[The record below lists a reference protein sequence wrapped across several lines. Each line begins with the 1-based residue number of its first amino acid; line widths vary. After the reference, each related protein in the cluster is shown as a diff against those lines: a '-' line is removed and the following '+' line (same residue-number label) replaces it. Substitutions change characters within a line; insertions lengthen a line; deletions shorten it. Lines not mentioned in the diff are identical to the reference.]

1 MMHASLTRIPPGFRY
16 EDFPMR
22 LMTTLVLSLLFSGLL
37 LPTVSA
43 ALPPEVKKELTEL
56 NRELRPVTGM
66 IRKKQ
71 VDEAKA
77 IIQKVEDRIK
87 ELDIADDERDR
98 SLTALKSALQRAKGA
113 IPVSFEQEVAP
124 IVKDKC
130 LRCHG
135 ENQPRANLRLDTYA
149 NMGRGGRSGPLLLPR
164 NPQRSLIIARLTADA
179 PQRMPQGGAKL
190 SDDEIGIIGR
200 WIAGGA
206 AFDGEDVTAP
216 IGDSMVKKKPP
227 VKVVMADG
235 TETVSFKEDV
245 APWMVN
251 ICLRCHSG
259 ANPRSGYNITTFEQL
274 LTDGDTGST
283 IVPGEPNNSYIVDL
297 VLRQDPIKMP
307 AGNQVQIKRSQAQA
321 LEKWIQEG
329 AHFDGVDAK
338 APLRSLVP
346 TAEELANAA
355 LAAMSEKEFSERRIE
370 QAETTWKRVAPRE
383 NAKSVTSDNLLVY
396 GNLPESRL
404 EELSAWGEEQVA
416 SLKSRYRLP
425 DGAKPWR
432 GRLIVFAV
440 QDRFDYEEFNT
451 MLLNRR
457 TPRGV
462 SGHSV
467 VSPNFDNAYV
477 AMFDVGNTD
486 SADALNARQLLNSLL
501 AQSYLTRDGG
511 AVPDWLRHGFG
522 LLECGDVAASQ
533 YLKLAPQKA
542 GASLA
547 TIGSPATI
555 FDDGT
560 FAPEEVGPVGFL
572 LTRYLINTGGIGKL
586 QQFVGEL
593 RKNQNAGRAVQAT
606 YGQNAAAIGQAF
618 LRTGGR

>member
-1 MMHASLTRIPPGFRY
+1 MLHVSLTRILPDFRY

-22 LMTTLVLSLLFSGLL
+22 LIATLFVSMLFLGGL

-43 ALPPEVKKELTEL
+43 ALPPEVKKELSEL

-87 ELDIADDERDR
+87 ELDFADDERDR

-113 IPVSFEQEVAP
+113 IPVSFEKEVAT
-124 IVKDKC
+124 IVKAKC

-135 ENQPRANLRLDTYA
+135 QNQPKANLRLDTYA

-164 NPQRSLIIARLTADA
+164 NPQRSLIMARLTADA

-190 SDDEIGIIGR
+190 TDDEINIIGR

-216 IGDSMVKKKPP
+216 IGDSMVEKKPP
-227 VKVVMADG
+227 VTVVMADG
-235 TETVSFKEDV
+235 TETVSFKDDV

-259 ANPRSGYNITTFEQL
+259 ANPRGGYNITTFEQL

-283 IVPGEPNNSYIVDL
+283 IVPGEPDNSYIVDL

-321 LEKWIQEG
+321 LEKWIKEG
-329 AHFDGVDAK
+329 AHFDGVDGK
-338 APLRSLVP
+338 ATLRSIVP
-346 TAEELANAA
+346 TEAELASAR
-355 LAAMSEKEFSERRIE
+355 LAAMSTKEFSDRRIE
-370 QAETTWKRVAPRE
+370 QAETIWKRVAPRE
-383 NAKSVTSDNLLVY
+383 EAKSVTSENLYVY

-404 EELSAWGEEQVA
+404 EEFSMWGEEQVA

-425 DGAKPWR
+425 EGAQPWR
-432 GRLIVFAV
+432 GRLIVFAAK
-440 QDRFDYEEFNT
+440 DRFDYEEFNT
-451 MLLNRR
+451 VLLNRR

-467 VSPNFDNAYV
+467 VSANFDNAYV

-486 SADALNARQLLNSLL
+486 SADALNANQLLKSLL

-522 LLECGDVAASQ
+522 LLECGDLAASQ

-542 GASLA
+542 GVTLA
-547 TIGSPATI
+547 TIDSPATI

-572 LTRYLINTGGIGKL
+572 LTRYLINNGGVGKL
-586 QQFVGEL
+586 QQLVGEL
-593 RKNQNAGRAVQAT
+593 RNNQNAGRAVQAT
-606 YGQNAAAIGQAF
+606 YGQSAANIAQTF
-618 LRTGGR
+618 LRTGGQ

>member
-1 MMHASLTRIPPGFRY
+1 MLDVSLTTIPSGFCY

-22 LMTTLVLSLLFSGLL
+22 LIATLFVSSLLSGGA

-43 ALPPEVKKELTEL
+43 ALPPEVKKELSEL

-87 ELDIADDERDR
+87 ELNFADDERDR
-98 SLTALKSALQRAKGA
+98 SLAALKATLQKAKGA
-113 IPVSFEQEVAP
+113 IPVSFEKEVSQ

-135 ENQPRANLRLDTYA
+135 ENQPKANLRLDTYA

-164 NPQRSLIIARLTADA
+164 NPQRSLIMARLTADA

-190 SDDEIGIIGR
+190 SDDEISIIGR

-206 AFDGEDVTAP
+206 AFDGDDVTAP
-216 IGDSMVKKKPP
+216 IGDSMVEKKPP

-235 TETVSFKEDV
+235 TETVSFKDDV

-259 ANPRSGYNITTFEQL
+259 ANPRGGYNITTFEQL

-283 IVPGEPNNSYIVDL
+283 VVPGEPDNSYIVDL

-321 LEKWIQEG
+321 LEKWIREG
-329 AHFDGVDAK
+329 AHFDGVDGK
-338 APLRSLVP
+338 ATLRSLVP
-346 TAEELANAA
+346 TAEELASAK
-355 LAAMSEKEFSERRIE
+355 LAAMSTKEFSDRRIE
-370 QAETTWKRVAPRE
+370 QAETIWKRVAPRE
-383 NAKSVTSDNLLVY
+383 EAKSVTSENLYVY

-404 EELSAWGEEQVA
+404 EEFSMWGEEQVA

-425 DGAKPWR
+425 EGAKPWR
-432 GRLIVFAV
+432 GRLIVFAAK
-440 QDRFDYEEFNT
+440 DRFDYEEFNT
-451 MLLNRR
+451 VLLNRR

-467 VSPNFDNAYV
+467 VSPNFDNAYL

-486 SADALNARQLLNSLL
+486 SAEALNAQQLLNSLL

-511 AVPDWLRHGFG
+511 AVPDWLQHGFG

-542 GASLA
+542 GVTLA
-547 TIGSPATI
+547 TIDSPATI

-572 LTRYLINTGGIGKL
+572 LTRYLINNGGVRKL
-586 QQFVGEL
+586 QQLVGEL
-593 RKNQNAGRAVQAT
+593 RTNQNAGRAVQAT
-606 YGQNAAAIGQAF
+606 YGQSAANVAQAF
-618 LRTGGR
+618 LLTGGK

>member
-1 MMHASLTRIPPGFRY
+1 
-16 EDFPMR
+16 MR
-22 LMTTLVLSLLFSGLL
+22 LIASFCVSALFLGVLSPSV
-37 LPTVSA
+37 PA
-43 ALPPEVKKELTEL
+43 ALPPEVKKELSEL

-87 ELDIADDERDR
+87 ELKIADDERDR
-98 SLTALKSALQRAKGA
+98 SVTALKSALQRAKGA
-113 IPVSFEQEVAP
+113 IPVSFEKEVAP
-124 IVKDKC
+124 IVKAKC

-135 ENQPRANLRLDTYA
+135 ADQPRANLRLDTYA

-164 NPQRSLIIARLTADA
+164 NPQRSLIMARLTADA
-179 PQRMPQGGAKL
+179 PQRMPQGGMKL
-190 SDDEIGIIGR
+190 SDVEISIIGR

-206 AFDGEDVTAP
+206 TFDGEDVTAP
-216 IGDSMVKKKPP
+216 VGDSMVEKKPP

-235 TETVSFKEDV
+235 SETVSFKDDV

-259 ANPRSGYNITTFEQL
+259 ANPRGGYNITSFEQL

-283 IVPGEPNNSYIVDL
+283 IVPGEPDNSYIVDL

-321 LEKWIQEG
+321 LEKWIKEG
-329 AHFDGVDAK
+329 AHFDGVDSK
-338 APLRSLVP
+338 ATLRSLVP
-346 TAEELANAA
+346 TEEELASAK
-355 LAAMSEKEFSERRIE
+355 LAAMSTKEFSDRRLE
-370 QAETTWKRVAPRE
+370 QAETIWKRVAPRE
-383 NAKSVTSDNLLVY
+383 EAKSVTSANLYVY

-404 EELSAWGEEQVA
+404 EEFSIWGEELVA
-416 SLKSRYRLP
+416 SMTSRYKLP
-425 DGAKPWR
+425 GGAKPWR
-432 GRLIVFAV
+432 GRLIVFAAR
-440 QDRFDYEEFNT
+440 DRFDYEEFNT
-451 MLLNRR
+451 VLLNRR

-477 AMFDVGNTD
+477 AMFDVGNAD

-522 LLECGDVAASQ
+522 LLECGAVAESQ

-542 GASLA
+542 GAALA
-547 TIGSPATI
+547 TIDAPATL

-560 FAPEEVGPVGFL
+560 FSPEEVGPVGFL
-572 LTRYLINTGGIGKL
+572 LTRYLINNGGIGKL
-586 QQFVGEL
+586 QQLVGEL
-593 RKNQNAGRAVQAT
+593 RTNGNAGRAVQAT
-606 YGQNAAAIGQAF
+606 YSQSAANIGQAF
-618 LRTGGR
+618 LRTGGQ